1 MPLTQAVN
9 LASEHLPLTVVLT
22 ILASLA
28 SWAIYNAFFSPL
40 ADVPGPL
47 SARFGLGSWMSSRAL
62 KYDMGWALAE
72 LHKQHGTAVRVSR
85 NMVSLVDPSVITEI
99 YRYGGSYE
107 KTSFYTYFRADKPSL
122 MSTLGNHDHALMR
135 RAESPAY
142 TMTLLVDL
150 EDHVDSCLEDL
161 VSYLDKAIVAGKGK
175 GTVDMGM
182 MMQLLAMDVIGELAF
197 GGTFGLCKAGKDT
210 QGFLPMLEAF
220 VDVCC
225 LCGTQPWAGLP
236 LIAFCNWKVGAQ
248 GPQALAAK
256 SSKAVKDR
264 LAQIK
269 KAYETGDEPRRD
281 MLSKLVMAKNAD
293 GSPYSV
299 RQIEVA
305 ASSILGAGS
314 DTTAITM
321 RALLYFIVRDPAVY
335 AKVMRELEDAFE
347 SGLLS
352 LPVKYSGGTKLSYF
366 QSCLKETLRLHPAV
380 PWTLPRVVPKDGA
393 VLAGR
398 YFAPGTQ
405 VAMSPFVFHRRTEAF
420 GPDAAVF
427 RPERWL
433 EATEE
438 EKKVMERNLITFGSG
453 SRVCIGKNISLMEIT
468 KVLPTLFWK
477 YRFSFTPRNL
487 PNSPHRLPGRTVDG
501 TLDDKEPWHVKS
513 QWFAVQHDFWVDVEE
528 REEA

>member
-1 MPLTQAVN
+1 MSLAQVVD
-9 LASEHLPLTVVLT
+9 LASEHLPLTLALT

-28 SWAIYNAFFSPL
+28 SWAVYNAFFSPL
-40 ADVPGPL
+40 ADIPGPL
-47 SARFGLGSWMSSRAL
+47 SARLGLGSWMSSRAL
-62 KYDMGWALAE
+62 FYDMGWKLAE
-72 LHKQHGTAVRVSR
+72 QHDKHGAAVRVSR
-85 NMVSLVDPSVITEI
+85 NMVSLVDPSVIGEI
-99 YRYGGSYE
+99 YRYGGKFE
-107 KTSFYTYFRADKPSL
+107 KTSLYSYFRADKPSL
-122 MSTLGNHDHALMR
+122 MSTLGNHDHTLMR

-150 EDHVDSCLEDL
+150 EEHVDSCLDDL
-161 VSYLDKAIVAGKGK
+161 VSYFDKAIVAGKGK
-175 GTVDMGM
+175 GTVDMGE

-225 LCGTQPWAGLP
+225 LCGGYESPYRLLLSVDSSFAGTQPWAGLP

-248 GPQALAAK
+248 GPQALAAT
-256 SSKAVKDR
+256 SSNAFKDR
-264 LAQIK
+264 LEQIK
-269 KAYETGDEPRRD
+269 KAHETGDEPRRD

-293 GSPYSV
+293 GSPYSI

-335 AKVMRELEDAFE
+335 AK
-347 SGLLS
+347 
-352 LPVKYSGGTKLSYF
+352 YSDGTKLSYF

-380 PWTLPRVVPKDGA
+380 PWTLPRIVPKEGA

-398 YFAPGTQ
+398 YFAPDTH
-405 VAMSPFVFHRRTEAF
+405 VAMSPLVFHRRTEAF

-468 KVLPTLFWK
+468 K
-477 YRFSFTPRNL
+477 
-487 PNSPHRLPGRTVDG
+487 PNSPHKLPGRTVDG
-501 TLDDKEPWHVKS
+501 MYDDKEPWHVKS
-513 QWFAVQHDFWVDVEE
+513 QWFAVQHDYWVDVEE
-528 REEA
+528 RDEA